1 MIDGSFDG
9 VMPDRPDVAS
19 VFAVTI
25 VHAMGIYMHLFAA
38 TTKYTWRGGEGFPGS
53 DVRPL

>member
-1 MIDGSFDG
+1 MAASTVSCLIVQMS
-9 VMPDRPDVAS
+9 AS
-19 VFAVTI
+19 VFAVTV